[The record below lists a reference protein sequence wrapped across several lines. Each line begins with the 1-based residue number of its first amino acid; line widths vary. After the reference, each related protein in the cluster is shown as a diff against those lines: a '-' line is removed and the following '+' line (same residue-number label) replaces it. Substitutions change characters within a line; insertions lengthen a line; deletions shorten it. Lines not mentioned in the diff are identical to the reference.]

1 MITSKKL
8 TAERLKEIKDFP
20 ITFNKDSPKLT
31 AEQLA
36 RMWPAHSEF
45 WKIEPVKVPLSIK
58 VDADVLAWFKAGGRG
73 YQTRMNAVLR
83 EAMLHSKTG

>member
-20 ITFNKDSPKLT
+20 VVYDKDSPKLSS
-31 AEQLA
+31 AQLA
-36 RMWPAHSEF
+36 RLKPKYPEY
-45 WKIEPVKVPLSIK
+45 WKVEPVKVPLSIK
-58 VDADVLAWFKAGGRG
+58 VDADVLAWFKSGGKG

-83 EAMLHSKTG
+83 EAMLRSP